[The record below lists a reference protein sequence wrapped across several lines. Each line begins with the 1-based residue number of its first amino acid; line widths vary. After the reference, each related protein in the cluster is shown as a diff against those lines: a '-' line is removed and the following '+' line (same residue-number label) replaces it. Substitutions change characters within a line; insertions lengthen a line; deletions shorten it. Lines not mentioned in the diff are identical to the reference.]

1 MPRTNKKDL
10 QFRVDNLC
18 KMTGRKFYLQGA
30 YGGWQLMED
39 AGLQGCHALTPGFVS
54 KPKLE
59 DRLNA
64 ILTGVIIGERMIRE
78 KMDAEREKVYG

>member
-1 MPRTNKKDL
+1 MIRTTKKDL
-10 QFRVDNLC
+10 QFRVDNLN

-39 AGLQGCHALTPGFVS
+39 VDGGSHGITPGFVT
-54 KPKLE
+54 KRQMK
-59 DRLNA
+59 DCLNA

-78 KMDAEREKVYG
+78 KMDVEREKVYG